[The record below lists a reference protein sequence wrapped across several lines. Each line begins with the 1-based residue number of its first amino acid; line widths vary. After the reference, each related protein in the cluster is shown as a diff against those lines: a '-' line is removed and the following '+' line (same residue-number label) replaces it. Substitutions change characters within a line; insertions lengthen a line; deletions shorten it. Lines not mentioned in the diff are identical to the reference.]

1 MDNQTILKQIQLVSR
16 YMQLLADES
25 YQLIDLNMVE
35 PFQIETK
42 NFHPDSIVFERNQQL
57 FALRSDWT
65 RSILNYNQS
74 FQLSQQKFAYFGP
87 VLRAFQTQYQAG
99 VELFRPSL
107 DEMLASIELHLDFV
121 ANVSEAEFTVIVAND
136 DALLDRCI
144 EHYQL
149 TPDIKQ
155 LVVDKDLSTLKTRLG
170 QNHPLYQLMKV
181 PVSQQFD
188 LVDNLFGDY
197 QEMRIIH
204 QLKDKMKQRSIHF
217 VLDLS
222 FRSPQSY
229 YNGFY
234 FQAFLSENTPILS
247 GGQYAEG
254 AFGIGINLSKGG
266 LL

>member
-1 MDNQTILKQIQLVSR
+1 MDNQMILKQIQLVSR
-16 YMQLLADES
+16 YMQLLANEG

-42 NFHPDSIVFERNQQL
+42 NIHPDSIVFERNQQL

-87 VLRAFQTQYQAG
+87 VLREFQTQNQAG
-99 VELFRPSL
+99 VELFRPTL
-107 DEMLASIELHLDFV
+107 DEMLASIELHLEFV
-121 ANVSEAEFTVIVAND
+121 ANVSKSDFTVLVVNND
-136 DALLDRCI
+136 ELLDRCI
-144 EHYQL
+144 KHYQL
-149 TPDIKQ
+149 GENVKQ
-155 LVVDKDLSTLKTRLG
+155 LVVDKNLSTLKDQLG
-170 QNHPLYQLMKV
+170 DKHPLYQLMKA

-188 LVDNLFGDY
+188 RVNELFGNC
-197 QEMRIIH
+197 QEMKMIH
-204 QLKDKMKQRSIHF
+204 QLKEKMQESGTRF

>member
-65 RSILNYNQS
+65 RSIFNYNQT

-87 VLRAFQTQYQAG
+87 VLREFQTQYQAG
-99 VELFRPSL
+99 VELFQPTL
-107 DEMLASIELHLDFV
+107 DEMLTCIELHLDFV
-121 ANVSEAEFTVIVAND
+121 ANVSESEFTVLVVND
-136 DALLDRCI
+136 EELLDQCI
-144 EHYQL
+144 KHYQL
-149 TPDIKQ
+149 NASVKQ
-155 LVVDKDLSTLKTRLG
+155 LIVDKDLSSLKEHLG
-170 QNHPLYQLMKV
+170 DKHPLYQLMRA

-188 LVDNLFGDY
+188 MVNHLFGNCE
-197 QEMRIIH
+197 EMRMIH
-204 QLKDKMKQRSIHF
+204 QLKEKMQARGTRF

>member
-1 MDNQTILKQIQLVSR
+1 MDNQTILNQIQLVAR
-16 YMQLLADES
+16 YMQRLANEG

-35 PFQIETK
+35 PFQLETK
-42 NFHPDSIVFERNQQL
+42 SIHPDSIVFERNQQL

-65 RSILNYNQS
+65 RSILNYKQS
-74 FQLSQQKFAYFGP
+74 YQLSQQKFAYFGP
-87 VLRAFQTQYQAG
+87 VLRKFQTHYQAG
-99 VELFRPSL
+99 VELFRPNL
-107 DEMLASIELHLDFV
+107 EEMLASIDLHLEFV
-121 ANVSEAEFTVIVAND
+121 TTVSESEFTVLVVND
-136 DALLDRCI
+136 DELLDRFI

-149 TPDIKQ
+149 SANIKQ
-155 LVVDKDLSTLKTRLG
+155 LIVDKDLSTLKEQLG
-170 QNHPLYQLMKV
+170 EAHPLYHLMRA
-181 PVSQQFD
+181 PVSQQYD
-188 LVDNLFGDY
+188 RVNQLFKEC
-197 QEMRIIH
+197 QEMRMIH
-204 QLKDKMKQRSIHF
+204 QLKDSMQARGTKF

-234 FQAFLSENTPILS
+234 FQAFLGENTPILS

>member
-1 MDNQTILKQIQLVSR
+1 
-16 YMQLLADES
+16 
-25 YQLIDLNMVE
+25 
-35 PFQIETK
+35 
-42 NFHPDSIVFERNQQL
+42 
-57 FALRSDWT
+57 
-65 RSILNYNQS
+65 
-74 FQLSQQKFAYFGP
+74 
-87 VLRAFQTQYQAG
+87 
-99 VELFRPSL
+99 
-107 DEMLASIELHLDFV
+107 
-121 ANVSEAEFTVIVAND
+121 
-136 DALLDRCI
+136 
-144 EHYQL
+144 
-149 TPDIKQ
+149 
-155 LVVDKDLSTLKTRLG
+155 
-170 QNHPLYQLMKV
+170 MKV

-188 LVDNLFGDY
+188 LVDKLFGDY
-197 QEMRIIH
+197 QEMRMIH

>member
-16 YMQLLADES
+16 YMELLTAEG

-87 VLRAFQTQYQAG
+87 VLREFQTQYQAG
-99 VELFRPSL
+99 VELFKPTL
-107 DEMLASIELHLDFV
+107 EDMLASVELHLEFV
-121 ANVSEAEFTVIVAND
+121 RTVSESDFSVLVVND
-136 DALLDRCI
+136 DDLLDRYI
-144 EHYQL
+144 DYYQL
-149 TPDIKQ
+149 DSSVKQ
-155 LVVDKDLSTLKTRLG
+155 LVIDKDLSSLREQLG
-170 QNHPLYQLMKV
+170 ESHPLYQLMKL
-181 PVSQQFD
+181 PVSQQFEK
-188 LVDNLFGDY
+188 LKQLFGDSP
-197 QEMRIIH
+197 EMQLIH
-204 QLKDKMKQRSIHF
+204 KLKEKMTASGTRF